1 MSPFD
6 RAHTTSYS
14 TVRPAY
20 TKLYAI
26 SAWARSRSVP
36 SECDGEAATLSSS
49 GGQHAANSVY
59 VKVAP
64 RCRRLVVTSL
74 TTATTARV
82 TSTDIVI
89 IVVVSRLHARS
100 SSAFKPRH
108 VAKAAV
114 ETPELILLLIDAAI
128 AGIRVLLLTS
138 LSFVFFFFLFCCC
151 SLYLLAFLP
160 NF

>member
-1 MSPFD
+1 
-6 RAHTTSYS
+6 
-14 TVRPAY
+14 
-20 TKLYAI
+20 
-26 SAWARSRSVP
+26 
-36 SECDGEAATLSSS
+36 
-49 GGQHAANSVY
+49 VY

-64 RCRRLVVTSL
+64 GCRRLVVTSL

-108 VAKAAV
+108 VAKAAL
-114 ETPELILLLIDAAI
+114 ETPELILLIDAAI